1 MTITTPMITVFIN
14 LLAAVAPSLWVIAA
28 GALGIGIGA
37 YGRGKIDINKVVNAV
52 RKKPTHR
59 KPTPVKRPRK

>member
-37 YGRGKIDINKVVNAV
+37 YGRGKIDMTKVINAV

>member
-14 LLAAVAPSLWVIAA
+14 LLAAVAPSIWVIAA

-52 RKKPTHR
+52 RKNPTHR

>member
-1 MTITTPMITVFIN
+1 MSAPSSMIPIFIN
-14 LLAAVAPSLWVIAA
+14 ILAAIAPSLWVIAA
-28 GALGIGIGA
+28 GALGIGIGV
-37 YGRGKIDINKVVNAV
+37 YGRTKLDLRKITSAI

>member
-1 MTITTPMITVFIN
+1 MITVFIN
-14 LLAAVAPSLWVIAA
+14 VLAAIAPSLWVIAA

-37 YGRGKIDINKVVNAV
+37 YGRGKIDITKVVNAV
-52 RKKPTHR
+52 RKKPFVR

>member
-14 LLAAVAPSLWVIAA
+14 VLAAIAPSLWVIAA

-37 YGRGKIDINKVVNAV
+37 YGRGKIDITKVVNAV
-52 RKKPTHR
+52 RKKPTVR
-59 KPTPVKRPRK
+59 KPSIVKRPRK